1 MNKKLIFLDI
11 DGTLTAPGSN
21 EPPASALAAIRAAQ
35 AEGHRV
41 FLCTGRNYD
50 MLKPLLK
57 FGFDGA
63 VASGG
68 GYVFTGDR
76 VLYDCPMTEQQK
88 ERALRLFAECGVLR
102 TIEARDASYCDEGMG
117 EFLQR
122 SSGGNSELLRWRE
135 ALEKDLGIR
144 PMKEYDGRPI
154 YKVVFMCAAA
164 DQLAPAIRELEGE
177 FYFLVQDLAGANCLN
192 GELINR
198 KFDKGTGIRRM
209 CEALGVPL
217 EDTIGFGDSMNDLE
231 MIQTVGT
238 GVCMANGSPNL
249 KKQSDLVCPSVQEDG
264 LAWAFRELGL
274 VESDKKQD
282 GFSSVQTRN

>member
-68 GYVFTGDR
+68 GYVFTDGQ
-76 VLYDCPMTEQQK
+76 VLYDCPMTEEQK
-88 ERALRLFAECGVLR
+88 ERALRLFAEGGVLR

-144 PMKEYDGRPI
+144 PMREYDGRPI

-177 FYFLVQDLAGANCLN
+177 FYFLVQDMAGANCLN

-231 MIQTVGT
+231 MIQTVAV
-238 GVCMANGSPNL
+238 GVCMANGSPTL
-249 KKQSDLVCPSVQEDG
+249 KKHCTMVCPAVEEDG
-264 LAWAFRELGL
+264 LATAFRELGL
-274 VESDKKQD
+274 VKSNK
-282 GFSSVQTRN
+282 S

>member
-1 MNKKLIFLDI
+1 MNSKLVFLDI
-11 DGTLTAPGSN
+11 DGTLTVPGSN
-21 EPPASALAAIRAAQ
+21 VPPESALEAIRAAQ
-35 AEGHRV
+35 EAGHLV
-41 FLCTGRNYD
+41 FLCSGRNYD
-50 MLKPLLK
+50 MLKPLLAY
-57 FGFDGA
+57 GFDGA

-68 GYVFTGDR
+68 GYVFLGDR
-76 VLYDCPMTEQQK
+76 VIYDCPMTDNQK
-88 ERALRLFAECGVLR
+88 DRALQLFAEGGVLR

-117 EFLQR
+117 EFLQQ

-135 ALEKDLGIR
+135 ALEKDLGIQ

-154 YKVVFMCAAA
+154 YKVVFMCSKAE
-164 DQLAPAIRELEGE
+164 QLEPAIRELEGE

-198 KFDKGTGIRRM
+198 QFDKGSGIRHV
-209 CEALGVPL
+209 CEELGYSL
-217 EDTIGFGDSMNDLE
+217 DDTIGFGDSMNDLE

-249 KKQSDLVCPSVQEDG
+249 KKISDLACPAVEEDG

-274 VESDKKQD
+274 VECDKK
-282 GFSSVQTRN
+282 GI